1 MKTAWMGMAVAF
13 TLVSPIAANAQVPPM
28 PLPDCMGRLGLR
40 MFKSALE
47 ETGVAKE
54 LTGKGP
60 YTVFAPSNSAI
71 VMMDKGRFDALKK
84 DKKALTAWVKLHIA
98 KGIITAG
105 DVGKMPN
112 GGKIK
117 TLGGTLTVQTKGTLL
132 INGSKPYMADQK
144 ATNGIVHLMDRALAK

>member
-1 MKTAWMGMAVAF
+1 MKTAWIVLAVGLAM
-13 TLVSPIAANAQVPPM
+13 VSPLTSHAQVPPM
-28 PLPDCMGRLGLR
+28 PLPDCIGRLGLR
-40 MFKSALE
+40 MFKSALD

-54 LTGKGP
+54 LAGKGP

-71 VMMDKGRFDALKK
+71 VMMEKGRFDALKK

-98 KGIITAG
+98 KGLITAG

-132 INGSKPYMADQK
+132 INGAKPYLADQK